1 MEMRDGIEFEQKIY
15 AKQHA
20 ADLLRQEIRKVK
32 AGEQIAIGTA
42 TDPYQPIERKL
53 EITRA
58 ILEEF
63 ARHSGLELGIVTKSA
78 LVARDIDVLKQIA
91 ERNEIF
97 VNFTITT
104 TDTELARILEPRAPR
119 PDLRSEALRKLREA
133 GIGAGVICAPV
144 LPGITDSLKQLEAVV
159 RGAAD
164 AKANYVYANPLFLK
178 PCSAAVFMP
187 FLRENFPHLVTDY
200 EQRFKDRSFL
210 PPAYRKRISELFAR
224 LREKYGIRKDSGW
237 NKTLRI
243 QPKQLQLTL
252 FG

>member
-1 MEMRDGIEFEQKIY
+1 MRDGLEFEQKIY

-20 ADLLRQEIRKVK
+20 AELLRQEIRKVK
-32 AGEQIAIGTA
+32 PGEQIAIGTA

-78 LVARDIDVLKQIA
+78 LVARDIDVLKHIS
-91 ERNEIF
+91 ERNEMF

-104 TDTELARILEPRAPR
+104 TDAELARILEPRAPR
-119 PDLRSEALRKLREA
+119 PDLRLEALRKLREA
-133 GIGAGVICAPV
+133 GIAAGVICAPV
-144 LPGITDSLKQLEAVV
+144 LPGITDSPKQLESVV
-159 RGAAD
+159 RGAAE
-164 AKANYVYANPLFLK
+164 AGANYVYANPLFLK

-187 FLRENFPHLVTDY
+187 FLRENFPKLVPDY
-200 EQRFKDRSFL
+200 ERRFKDRSFL
-210 PPAYRKRISELFAR
+210 ARPYRKRISELFAR
-224 LREKYGIRKDSGW
+224 LREKHGIKKDSGW

-243 QPKQLQLTL
+243 QPQELQMSL
-252 FG
+252 FS